1 MPIKPFSLSG
11 GGGLGSAV
19 GRWNGSRNLPDGD
32 GSNGTVGGIPDGG
45 RCGNEGNGGG
55 GERLKLL
62 LSSFGS
68 GLSFNLSNLLLMA
81 KSTPGGLTA
90 FL

>member
-1 MPIKPFSLSG
+1 M
-11 GGGLGSAV
+11 V
-19 GRWNGSRNLPDGD
+19 
-32 GSNGTVGGIPDGG
+32 GIPDGG
-45 RCGNEGNGGG
+45 HCENEGNGGG